1 MVGAGA
7 ALMPLQFCSPSKRA
21 LGKTHLSNFG
31 IQLYSVKDEMA
42 EDAKG
47 TMRKL
52 AADGYKQFEG
62 FDGGKSILWG
72 MKPQEFKSFTGD
84 LGVKMVSSHANVFEN
99 LDKQAEDAKIAGL
112 NYLICPWVGAQKSI
126 EEYKKMA
133 GKFNAAGETLKS
145 HGLKF
150 AYHNHDYTFVKMEG
164 VLPQDVLME
173 ETDPSLVDFEMD
185 MYWVYVAG
193 VDPADYLAKYPDRF
207 KLCHLK
213 DAGKDEG
220 NPHERGVL
228 LGKGEIPYAE
238 LIRKSENL
246 GMEYYIVEQE
256 RFVGTTPMEAAQKN
270 AVYLDNFTY

>member
-7 ALMPLQFCSPSKRA
+7 ALMPLQFCSPSKKA
-21 LGKTHLSNFG
+21 VGKTHLSNFG

-42 EDAKG
+42 QDAKG

-62 FDGGKSILWG
+62 FDGGKGILWG
-72 MKPQEFKSFTGD
+72 IEPQEFRSFTSD

-112 NYLICPWVGAQKSI
+112 EYLICPWIGAQKSI

-150 AYHNHDYTFVKMEG
+150 AYHNHDYTFVEMEG

-173 ETDPSLVDFEMD
+173 VTDPSVVDFEMD

-193 VDPADYLAKYPDRF
+193 VDPADYLAKYPGRF
-207 KLCHLK
+207 TLCHLK

-256 RFVGTTPMEAAQKN
+256 RFVDTTPMEAAQKN